1 MVAVAGTGLPAWMPM
16 TQPPTAD
23 RSSIAGGATAISA
36 RLLSPLRRPVS
47 PPLWVGILV
56 AAALIAGETL
66 LVLLLHHFAPDEAFE
81 MVYMVGVLAVS
92 AIWGL
97 PLAIATSVVSAALLA
112 YAGNW
117 PSGHFAPFN
126 LENGAIVVVFLIV
139 ALLTNFLA
147 GMARSRAI
155 EAEQRRRAAEG
166 VTAMLQE
173 SREELSALVEQ
184 QQALRRA
191 ATLVARGVSP
201 SEAFA
206 AVTKELG
213 LLLNAEITRLVR
225 FEADGSA
232 TVLAVWKRTDE
243 PVPIGRRIAIDDI
256 VAAPVR
262 RTGKP
267 ARMTEQSPPGLP
279 GGSYSA
285 VGAPIMVGGMLW
297 GAVTALSPQVRPMP
311 EGAEARMAEFTDL
324 VGIAIA
330 NAQARADLI
339 ASRARVVAAADDA
352 RRRLER
358 DLHDGAQQK
367 LVALRMQ
374 LRQAEDQVSP
384 DPHDLKQRLSHIGS
398 ELTELFKDLQELSR
412 GIHPGILRHG
422 GLRAALNTLAR
433 RSTIPVTL
441 DVDID
446 WHLPEPVE
454 VAAYYVVAE
463 ALSNAAKHAKAS
475 EVRVAAHCDDKKLD
489 VSIRDDG
496 MGGADSRKGSG
507 LIGLTDRVEALGGRI
522 HIQSPSGAGT
532 SLDVTVPLE
541 S

>member
-1 MVAVAGTGLPAWMPM
+1 MVAVAGTALPAWMPM
-16 TQPPTAD
+16 TRPPTAD
-23 RSSIAGGATAISA
+23 RSSIAGGATSISA

-66 LVLLLHHFAPDEAFE
+66 LVLLFHHFAPDEAFE

-92 AIWGL
+92 AVWGL
-97 PLAIATSVVSAALLA
+97 PLAIATSVVSAAILA

-126 LENGAIVVVFLIV
+126 LENGAIVVVFLMV

-147 GMARSRAI
+147 GMARTRAI
-155 EAEQRRRAAEG
+155 EAEQRRHAAEG

-184 QQALRRA
+184 QQALRRV
-191 ATLVARGVSP
+191 ATLVAFGVSR
-201 SEAFA
+201 SEVFA
-206 AVTKELG
+206 AVTKEIG
-213 LLLNAEITRLVR
+213 LLLNAEITRLVP
-225 FEADGSA
+225 FEADGTA
-232 TVLAVWKRTDE
+232 TVLAVWKRTGE
-243 PVPIGRRIAIDDI
+243 PVPVGSRIAIDDI

-267 ARMTEQSPPGLP
+267 ARMIEQSPPGLP

-297 GAVTALSPQVRPMP
+297 GAVTALSPQDRPLP
-311 EGAEARMAEFTDL
+311 KGAEARMAEFTDL
-324 VGIAIA
+324 IGTAIA

-339 ASRARVVAAADDA
+339 ASRARIVAAADDA

-367 LVALRMQ
+367 LVALHMQ
-374 LRQAEDQVSP
+374 LREAVNQVPP
-384 DPHDLKQRLSHIGS
+384 DLHDHKQQLSHIGS
-398 ELTELFKDLQELSR
+398 ELTELFNDLQELSR

-446 WHLPEPVE
+446 RHLPEPVE

-463 ALSNAAKHAKAS
+463 ALTNAAKHAKAS
-475 EVRVAAHCDDKKLD
+475 KAHVAAHCDDKNLD

-522 HIQSPSGAGT
+522 HVQSPLGAGT